1 MQDIH
6 YGLIMIAGLIATAS
20 PGPATLAIA
29 STSMNSGRRHGVAIA
44 LGILTGSFMWSFLA
58 AFGMA
63 AVMYANTWLFETFR
77 YIGAAYLL
85 FLAYKSF
92 KSALSPKPLILA
104 NTARLSVKRDYLRGL
119 AIHLTNPKVILFFGA
134 LYSMGV
140 PSTVGIEGLLSIILL
155 IGLQSTFLFVGYA
168 VLFSHAPVRSFYFKM
183 RRGFDFVFA
192 FFFGAAG
199 IKILT
204 SKLSDLT
211 N

>member
-6 YGLIMIAGLIATAS
+6 YGLIMIAAFIATAS

-29 STSMNSGRRHGVAIA
+29 SASMSSGRRHGIA
-44 LGILTGSFMWSFLA
+44 MAFGILTGSFIWSFSA

-63 AVMYANTWLFETFR
+63 AVMYANAWLFDIFR
-77 YIGAAYLL
+77 YFGAAYLL

-92 KSALSPKPLILA
+92 KSVLSPKKLMLENAATFSIM
-104 NTARLSVKRDYLRGL
+104 NDYLRGL

-140 PSTVGIEGLLSIILL
+140 PSTVGIDGLLSIILL
-155 IGLQSTFLFVGYA
+155 IGLQSTCLFVGYA
-168 VLFSHAPVRSFYFKM
+168 VLFSHAPVRDFYFKM
-183 RRGFDFVFA
+183 KRGFDLVFA

-199 IKILT
+199 IKIFM